1 MSDEIDIGILADS
14 LNEFLAAEWPREKAV
29 VFSRGH
35 APFAADLWA
44 QVGALGWPAL
54 TAATENGGLGMG
66 QPAAAALHEALG
78 AAAAPLPML
87 GNTLA
92 IALAQAAGTQ
102 TQQAA
107 LVPGIADSSQRAAVA
122 GPDTAIIS
130 ADGPLINGVIADV
143 LDAPAATVL
152 MVRGLQGGMP
162 VWIAL
167 PTDCDGVSIAPAR
180 LADTS
185 RSLGT
190 VTLTNVAL
198 SNVHVLAE
206 GCGAGLDDE
215 LLRQAAIALAA
226 DSLGGGNA
234 VLEATVSYMGTR
246 EQFGRVIGSFQALKH
261 RVADH
266 KAALEAARGLIEYAS
281 SLPSDASDALLSALT
296 AKQHV
301 TRIAAEIARDCI
313 QLHGGVGFT
322 SEYVP
327 HIYLK
332 RAKLNEVLFGTR
344 TVLLDRIAD
353 MLEAAR

>member
-1 MSDEIDIGILADS
+1 MSDDIDIGVLAES
-14 LNEFLAAEWPREKAV
+14 FTEFLSAEWPREKAV
-29 VFSRGH
+29 EYAKGH
-35 APFAADLWA
+35 APFAAALWA
-44 QVGALGWPAL
+44 QTGALGWTAL
-54 TAATENGGLGMG
+54 TASESHGGLGLG
-66 QPAAAALHEALG
+66 LPAAAALHEALG

-92 IALAQAAGTQ
+92 IALVEAAGTPAQ
-102 TQQAA
+102 RDV
-107 LVPGIADSSQRAAVA
+107 LLPGIADSSLRAAIA
-122 GPDTAIIS
+122 GPDATIITV
-130 ADGPLINGVIADV
+130 DGSHISGVIADV
-143 LDAPAATVL
+143 LDAPAANL
-152 MVRGLQGGMP
+152 LLLRGSRGGAP

-167 PTDCDGVSIAPAR
+167 PADCDGVSIEPTL

-190 VTLTNVAL
+190 VTLAKVAL
-198 SNVHVLAE
+198 ANAHILAE
-206 GCGAGLDDE
+206 GCDPGLDDE
-215 LLRQAAIALAA
+215 LLRQAAIVLAA
-226 DSLGGGNA
+226 DSLGAGSA
-234 VLEATVSYMGTR
+234 VLVATIAYMSTR

-266 KAALEAARGLIEYAS
+266 KAALEAARGLVEHAS
-281 SLPSDASDALLSALT
+281 ALPADAPDALLAALT

-353 MLEAAR
+353 MLEAA

>member
-14 LNEFLAAEWPREKAV
+14 FNEFLAAEWPREKAV
-29 VFSRGH
+29 VFARGH
-35 APFAADLWA
+35 APIATDLWA
-44 QVGALGWPAL
+44 QVGALGWTAL
-54 TAATENGGLGMG
+54 TAGETHGGLGMG
-66 QPAAAALHEALG
+66 LPAAAALHEALG

-87 GNTLA
+87 SNTLA
-92 IALAQAAGTQ
+92 IALVQAAGAAA
-102 TQQAA
+102 QQDA
-107 LVPGIADSSQRAAVA
+107 LLPGIADGSQRAAVA

-130 ADGPLINGVIADV
+130 ADGQLMNGVIADV

-152 MVRGLQGGMP
+152 MLRGSQDGKP

-167 PTDCDGVSIAPAR
+167 PADSDGVSIAPAQ

-185 RSLGT
+185 RSMGT
-190 VTLTNVAL
+190 VTLNNVAL
-198 SNVHVLAE
+198 SSVHVLTE
-206 GCGAGLDDE
+206 GCGASLDDE

-234 VLEATVSYMGTR
+234 VLAATVAYMGTR

-266 KAALEAARGLIEYAS
+266 KAALEAARELVEHAS
-281 SLPSDASDALLSALT
+281 ALSADAPDALLSALT

-344 TVLLDRIAD
+344 AVLLDRIAD
-353 MLEAAR
+353 MLEAA